1 MRWLDF
7 LRAGSHGALGIGLF
21 VCMGSAHANPFSHG
35 ASANL
40 HTSGFNSAAVLG
52 THESR
57 PLLAAQL
64 APDERQALLAKSAPE
79 ITPWRQITV
88 EPGDSLSKIFS
99 RAGLPAREWV
109 DLLALGETVK
119 PLERLRP
126 GDTLEL
132 RKTTGGRLA
141 ELRFKLNAVDTL
153 SVSRTGLGSDTATPG
168 ALEAEIVHLDTH
180 TRRLSARGVVDGSL
194 AQSLSSAGVPPNI
207 ATQLAHIYRYRAN
220 LSRHMHPGDTFSVVY
235 DAEYADG
242 KRVAAGPVIAA
253 SITTGGQNL
262 KAFRAVNDDGE
273 ARYYDAAGK
282 PYEPSLSRH
291 PVNYKRVSSPFNPN
305 RLHPI
310 LRVRRPHW
318 GVDFAASRGTPIH
331 AAGDGVV
338 TFVGRKHGYG
348 RIVQLRHFDGYTTRY
363 GHMYQFVDDL
373 KKGDRVRKGDVIGYV
388 GATGEA
394 TGPHLHYEVRRNG
407 TAHNPLT
414 MRLPDGHSLAQD
426 RLAAF
431 TNRIQPLI
439 AKLDNVPDMP
449 NTLIAS
455 SASVDARHG
464 CTRASSVNAAFA
476 LAPENTRK
484 RHSLAELF
492 CVASTDTNA

>member
-1 MRWLDF
+1 MRWLDL
-7 LRAGSHGALGIGLF
+7 LRAGGPGALGVGLF
-21 VCMGSAHANPFSHG
+21 VCLGGAHANPFSHG
-35 ASANL
+35 AQAGL
-40 HTSGFNSAAVLG
+40 HATAFNSSAVLG

-64 APDERQALLAKSAPE
+64 GPDDRQALLAKSAPE
-79 ITPWRQITV
+79 ITPWQQITV
-88 EPGDSLSKIFS
+88 ESGDSLSKIFA

-109 DLLALGETVK
+109 ALLDLGDKVN
-119 PLERLRP
+119 PLEKLRP

-141 ELRFKLNAVDTL
+141 ELRFELNAVDTL
-153 SVSRTGLGSDTATPG
+153 SISRSGLADDASAPG
-168 ALEAEIVHLDTH
+168 PLEAEIVHLDTQ
-180 TRRLSARGVVDGSL
+180 TRRLSARGTVDGSL
-194 AQSLSSAGVPPNI
+194 AQSLASAGVPSRV

-220 LSRHMHPGDTFSVVY
+220 LSRHMHPGDQFSVIY

-242 KRVAAGPVIAA
+242 ERVAAGPVIAA

-262 KAFRAVNDDGE
+262 KAFRAVNADGE
-273 ARYYDAAGK
+273 VHYYDSEGK

-291 PVNYKRVSSPFNPN
+291 PVNYSRISSPFNPN

-310 LRVRRPHW
+310 LHIRRPHW
-318 GVDFAASRGTPIH
+318 GVDMAAARGTPIH
-331 AAGDGVV
+331 AAGDGTV
-338 TFVGRKHGYG
+338 TYVGRKHGYG
-348 RIVQLRHFDGYTTRY
+348 RIVQLSHFDGYSTRY
-363 GHMYQFVDDL
+363 GHMYKFVDDL
-373 KKGDRVRKGDVIGYV
+373 KRGDRVRKGQVIGYV

-407 TAHNPLT
+407 QAHNPLT
-414 MRLPDGHSLAQD
+414 MKLPDGQSIPRA

-431 TNRIQPLI
+431 TSRIQPLI
-439 AKLDNVPDMP
+439 ARLDNVPDMP

-455 SASVDARHG
+455 SAGVDARHG
-464 CTRASSVNAAFA
+464 CARASDVNAAFA
-476 LAPENTRK
+476 LAPATTRR

-492 CVASTDTNA
+492 CVIPGNA

>member
-21 VCMGSAHANPFSHG
+21 FCLGGAHANPFSYG
-35 ASANL
+35 SSAGL
-40 HTSGFNSAAVLG
+40 HAAAFNSSGVLG
-52 THESR
+52 AHQSR
-57 PLLAAQL
+57 PLLTDQL
-64 APDERQALLAKSAPE
+64 GHDERQALLAKSAPE
-79 ITPWRQITV
+79 ITPWQEITV
-88 EPGDSLSKIFS
+88 APGDSLSKLFS

-109 DLLALGETVK
+109 ALLDLGEKVK
-119 PLERLRP
+119 PLEKLRP

-132 RKTTGGRLA
+132 RKTTSGHLA
-141 ELRFKLNAVDTL
+141 ELRFKLNSVDTL
-153 SVSRTGLGSDTATPG
+153 SVSRSNLGGGGNNPG
-168 ALEAEIVHLDTH
+168 ELEAEIVHLDTH
-180 TRRLSARGVVDGSL
+180 TRRLSVRGTVDGSL
-194 AQSLSSAGVPPNI
+194 SQSLSSAGVPPNV

-220 LSRHMHPGDTFSVVY
+220 LSRHMHPGDAFSVVY

-273 ARYYDAAGK
+273 VRYYDATGK
-282 PYEPSLSRH
+282 PYKPSLSRH
-291 PVNYKRVSSPFNPN
+291 PLEYSRVSSPFNPS

-318 GVDFAASRGTPIH
+318 GVDFAAARGTPIR

-348 RIVQLRHFDGYTTRY
+348 RIVQLSHFDGYTTRY
-363 GHMYQFVDDL
+363 GHMYQFVDGIE
-373 KKGDRVRKGDVIGYV
+373 KGDRVRKGQVIGYV

-394 TGPHLHYEVRRNG
+394 TGPHLHYEVRRDG
-407 TAHNPLT
+407 RAHNPLT
-414 MRLPDGHSLAQD
+414 MKLPDGESLPQA

-439 AKLDNVPDMP
+439 ARLDDVPDMP

-464 CTRASSVNAAFA
+464 CIRASGVNAAFA
-476 LAPENTRK
+476 LAPKNTRK

-492 CVASTDTNA
+492 CVASSDTNA